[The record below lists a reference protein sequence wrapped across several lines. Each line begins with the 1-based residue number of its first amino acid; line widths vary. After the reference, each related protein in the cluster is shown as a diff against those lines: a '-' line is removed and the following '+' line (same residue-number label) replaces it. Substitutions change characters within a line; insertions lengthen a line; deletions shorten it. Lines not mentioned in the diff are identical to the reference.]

1 MEAAR
6 FAENLPFLLLEK
18 KLPIMLTNELKDSV
32 ERYAFGVC
40 SYLGDRMNI
49 ASGTVRKYFIYTS
62 FIAMG
67 SPVIIYLIIAFW
79 MNVKKYIRPRRNS
92 IWD

>member
-1 MEAAR
+1 
-6 FAENLPFLLLEK
+6 
-18 KLPIMLTNELKDSV
+18 MLTNEIKDSV

-40 SYLGDRMNI
+40 DFLGERMNI

-67 SPVIIYLIIAFW
+67 SPLIIYLVVAFW
-79 MNVKKYIRPRRNS
+79 MNIKSYVRPNRVS